1 MPDVAQEP
9 MNGFQAVRRDRPLHF
24 REPAEFEDARKDGSL
39 LGDEIELGRVD
50 IPKYPAVLL
59 RDLAH
64 VRSLADAP
72 ACVSHDAPSRKRE
85 DRDVVLLDG
94 RAPPREARR
103 RGLRSVVV
111 QEGVP
116 C

>member
-1 MPDVAQEP
+1 

-72 ACVSHDAPSRKRE
+72 ACVSLGMSEIGPEDAL
-85 DRDVVLLDG
+85 VVEHQRLG
-94 RAPPREARR
+94 RLATVRLQSP
-103 RGLRSVVV
+103 
-111 QEGVP
+111 
-116 C
+116 